1 MDRITKSVVGKG
13 EPAPDP
19 APMTDKTMREK
30 IAKMEQVVI
39 AAMTC
44 HGQYQ
49 VEDAGEHA
57 TEIVKAF
64 LAIPEIKEGQEL
76 LEKAE
81 SGKLVNPEEL
91 AVRILAFIES
101 YLVTTV
107 HPEGNM
113 HHIDDKEWESV
124 KVRALRIKPVRACKG
139 INCEQYTYRCIAY
152 GEPADNCPLA
162 SGEW

>member
-1 MDRITKSVVGKG
+1 
-13 EPAPDP
+13 
-19 APMTDKTMREK
+19 MTDEERPVE
-30 IAKMEQVVI
+30 EQI
-39 AAMTC
+39 AARLRYWDGYDID
-44 HGQYQ
+44 GQTKEEKY
-49 VEDAGEHA
+49 AS
-57 TEIVKAF
+57 IIKF
-64 LAIPEIKEGQEL
+64 ILAIPEIKEGQEL

-91 AVRILAFIES
+91 AVRILAFVES

-124 KVRALRIKPVRACKG
+124 KLRALRIKPVRACKG

-162 SGEW
+162 SGESKG